1 MKLKKIET
9 SIYPNLELRIGTLYR
24 KKKTFN
30 SKTEIKHAEILLNKI
45 ANIVYLYHITG
56 KTILFLGFPSSFN
69 GILKATKHLSVPEF
83 MWQNNMF
90 SCKSSVANKKAR
102 VPKNVLKLK
111 TKLRKKVDL
120 IVINNTE
127 NNNIAYRESYFAR
140 IPAIALTKELEVVK
154 IRLSYHSTG
163 SYNFFAEKEENKNF
177 FFTFIRSVLLRAKKS
192 SNKQFKK
199 KLGSK
204 SPRKAI
210 KFSS

>member
-1 MKLKKIET
+1 MKLKKIE
-9 SIYPNLELRIGTLYR
+9 SSPYPNLELRIGTLYR

-30 SKTEIKHAEILLNKI
+30 PKTEIKLTEILLNKI

-69 GILKATKHLSVPEF
+69 GLLIATKHLSVPEF

-90 SCKSSVANKKAR
+90 SHNSSLVKKAS

-120 IVINNTE
+120 IVINNIE
-127 NNNIAYRESYFAR
+127 KNKIAYRESYFAR
-140 IPAIALTKELEVVK
+140 IPAIVLTKELEVVK
-154 IRLSYHSTG
+154 IKSNYHSTG

-177 FFTFIRSVLLRAKKS
+177 FFTFIRSVLIRAKRY
-192 SNKQFKK
+192 SNKHSKK

-204 SPRKAI
+204 RSGKAI
-210 KFSS
+210 TFSS